1 MTLISSLIGRE
12 EVCSNI
18 FSGLARL
25 TRSGRCCT
33 PKELEKMRK
42 EIGKGTVEPISN
54 RVTTEEVE
62 EYLKTIRK
70 VNYSVI

>member
-18 FSGLARL
+18 SSGLAGL
-25 TRSGRCCT
+25 IRSGRCCT

-70 VNYSVI
+70 VDYSVI

>member
-18 FSGLARL
+18 SSGLAGL
-25 TRSGRCCT
+25 TRSGRCYT
-33 PKELEKMRK
+33 PKELEKVRK
-42 EIGKGTVEPISN
+42 EIGKGTAEPVRN
-54 RVTTEEVE
+54 KVTTEEVE

-70 VNYSVI
+70 VDYSVI